1 MSQNVL
7 AIKTKKNENKER
19 LQKTFVKD
27 IEIFLKKKMRDNMV
41 MQVTKT
47 SSKMKKINWLTT
59 EKKCY
64 KMRKKRFVIVIRK
77 YFSSEIFASLQGKV

>member
-1 MSQNVL
+1 
-7 AIKTKKNENKER
+7 
-19 LQKTFVKD
+19 
-27 IEIFLKKKMRDNMV
+27 
-41 MQVTKT
+41 
-47 SSKMKKINWLTT
+47 MKKINWLTT